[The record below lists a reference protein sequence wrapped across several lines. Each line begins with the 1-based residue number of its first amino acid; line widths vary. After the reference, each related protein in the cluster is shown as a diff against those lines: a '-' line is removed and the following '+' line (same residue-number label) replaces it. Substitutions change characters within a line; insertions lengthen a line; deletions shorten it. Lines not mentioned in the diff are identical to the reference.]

1 MRRAGQV
8 CGYQACA
15 AWLWQALLRRGDH
28 VKVGLQVPDFTWPG
42 GPSSLGSEL
51 AAVAKTADE
60 AGFEFI
66 SVMDHFFQIG
76 AVGPP
81 EHDMLEAYTTL
92 GYLAACTSRARLVT
106 LVTGVVYRHPGILAK
121 IITTLDVLSG
131 GRAWLGVGAAWNEEE
146 SRGLG
151 IPFPP
156 VAERFER
163 LEETLQ
169 ICLQMWR
176 GDESPYYGRHYQ
188 LERPLNY
195 PKPLSQPHPPILI
208 GGSGERKTLRFVA
221 QYGQAC
227 NLFPGPDLAR
237 KLDVLRGHCQDVGRD
252 YDEILKTCYFIF
264 DVGEKGEKAAE
275 VTDQLGRLAEM
286 GFQAAIGQ
294 VANVWEITP
303 LEVIGSQ
310 VIPAVERL

>member
-1 MRRAGQV
+1 MQI
-8 CGYQACA
+8 
-15 AWLWQALLRRGDH
+15 
-28 VKVGLQVPDFTWPG
+28 GLQIPDFTWPG
-42 GPSSLGSEL
+42 GPARLGTDL
-51 AAVAKTADE
+51 AAVARTADQ
-60 AGFEFI
+60 AGFDFI
-66 SVMDHFFQIG
+66 AVMDHFFQIR

-81 EHDMLEAYTTL
+81 EHEMLEAYTTL
-92 GYLAACTSRARLVT
+92 GYLAGCTSRARLLT

-131 GRAWLGVGAAWNEEE
+131 GRAWLGIGAAWNEEE

-176 GDESPYYGRHYQ
+176 GDETPFHGRHYQ
-188 LERPLNY
+188 LERPLNS
-195 PKPLSQPHPPILI
+195 PQALSQPHPPIMI

-221 QYGQAC
+221 RYAQAC
-227 NLFPGPDLAR
+227 NLFPGPDLPR
-237 KLDVLRGHCQDVGRD
+237 KLDVLRAHCETEGRD
-252 YDEILKTCYFIF
+252 YDEIIKTCYFIF
-264 DVGEKGEKAAE
+264 DVGERGEKAGQ
-275 VTDQLGRLAEM
+275 VVDQLAGLAEM

-294 VANVWEITP
+294 VARVSQITP
-303 LEVIGSQ
+303 LEVIGSE
-310 VIPAVERL
+310 VIPAVAGL